1 MSLSSDRNFFLPFAT
16 FCLLITAAFLT
27 IGVQGQPILVL
38 GFFYALA
45 FWAVAWKYP
54 AVAMMMVF
62 AIAPI
67 QNDLGS
73 GGLRFS
79 LTEIHVALLL
89 PVAIVRCYMDRRPIH
104 VGVTLIP
111 VLLYFAVCIYS
122 SLHTFRGNDAIV
134 SIAQMIIYLLVV
146 VGIFA
151 SFPTDAEQFRPAL
164 YGAIGVCCFIAFWSL
179 ATRNN
184 FILGLGKNGVGQSL
198 SCAVIIAVE
207 LWFAA
212 KNPKVK
218 RWLSIALA
226 LLAAGLVFSVSRGA
240 WLGCA
245 MGLILICSLRR
256 QFQLMLRVL
265 LVMMPLVAIS
275 WQFLPESTQSYATS
289 FDRKRVNIFERYK
302 FIDAA
307 KGLWAKSPVYGSG
320 VGLRKQYDATNLMW
334 ATLAESGVLGLLA
347 FALVHVA
354 FFAMILRT
362 HKLMARDNIHYS
374 VLLIGGALV
383 LRHLTHGM
391 VDHYWSRGAVT
402 LAWGSAGM
410 ASYSYFA
417 VRREMRLRRSQVASQ
432 LSNRLPNFNQRTAH
446 GRPLGARL
454 AANRAGLSRLP
465 SPWWGRADSL

>member
-1 MSLSSDRNFFLPFAT
+1 MT
-16 FCLLITAAFLT
+16 VT
-27 IGVQGQPILVL
+27 VQGQPIMVL
-38 GFFYALA
+38 GLFYALG
-45 FWAVAWKYP
+45 FWCVAWKYP

-67 QNDLGS
+67 QNDLGG

-89 PVAIVRCYMDRRPIH
+89 PVVIVRCFLERRPLH
-104 VGVTLIP
+104 VGPTLIP
-111 VLLYFAVCIYS
+111 VLLYFSVCVYS
-122 SLHTFRGNDAIV
+122 SLHTFRGNDTIV
-134 SIAQMIIYLLVV
+134 SMAQMVLYLLVV

-151 SFPTDAEQFRPAL
+151 SFPKDGEQFRPAL
-164 YGAIGVCCFIAFWSL
+164 YGAIAVCCFIATWSL
-179 ATRNN
+179 VTRNN

-198 SCAVIIAVE
+198 SCAVIICVE
-207 LWFAA
+207 LWFSA
-212 KNPKVK
+212 KNPKHK
-218 RWLSIALA
+218 RYLSFALA

-240 WLGCA
+240 WLGCT
-245 MGLILICSLRR
+245 MGLLLICSLRR
-256 QFQLMLRVL
+256 QFKLMLRVGM
-265 LVMMPLVAIS
+265 VMLPLIAIS

-289 FDRKRVNIFERYK
+289 FDRKRVNILERYK

-307 KGLWAKSPVYGSG
+307 KGLWLQNPVYGSG

-334 ATLAESGVLGLLA
+334 ATLAESGVLGLLS
-347 FALVHVA
+347 FALVHIV

-410 ASYSYFA
+410 AAYSYFA
-417 VRREMRLRRSQVASQ
+417 VHRELRLRRTQLAANMPQ
-432 LSNRLPNFNQRTAH
+432 RLSNLRQRTVH
-446 GRPLGARL
+446 GRPLRGRL
-454 AANRAGLSRLP
+454 TAHRAGLSRLP
-465 SPWWGRADSL
+465 SPRWGRANPL